1 MATAHVTLSLDDA
14 RYRTTAQVRQHVLT
28 LDEPADKGGA
38 DTAPKPSEYL
48 VSSLAACT
56 AITLRMYVEHKGWVV
71 RSITVDSTLE
81 HEKIS
86 GVSQTRIATSVHI
99 DGDLTEEQRHR
110 VMHIAKAC
118 PVHSILTG
126 TITIET
132 HLV

>member
-1 MATAHVTLSLDDA
+1 MATAHVTLSLENA
-14 RYRTTAQVRQHVLT
+14 RYATSVQARQHVLT
-28 LDEPADKGGA
+28 FDEPADKGGA
-38 DTAPKPSEYL
+38 DTAAKPSEHL
-48 VSSLAACT
+48 IASLAACT
-56 AITLRMYVEHKGWVV
+56 AITLRMYVEHKGWDV

-81 HEKIS
+81 HEKLS
-86 GVSQTRIATSVHI
+86 GVSHTRIATTVHV

-126 TITIET
+126 TLTIDT